1 MNQDHYLNYAVYNN
15 GKEDYLVKV
24 TSGYFASD
32 AWMKGDEAFNDV
44 AGRKFGGIFAD
55 DGKQSQCDKSN
66 VRRLNSDEEFENLY
80 QSSCLFFKV
89 LLKVLELCEAK
100 KATFSDH
107 IAKIQAYHRICELP
121 NYAAAW
127 FERLQISDMPS
138 DKELQMI
145 ADCVL
150 DSNY

>member
-15 GKEDYLVKV
+15 GKEDHLVKV
-24 TSGYFASD
+24 TGGYFASD
-32 AWMKGDEAFNDV
+32 AWMKGDEAFKAV
-44 AGRKFGGIFAD
+44 LGRTFGGIFAD
-55 DGKQSQCDKSN
+55 DGKKSQCDKGN

-100 KATFSDH
+100 KATFSDQ
-107 IAKIQAYHRICELP
+107 IDRIQAYQRICELP
-121 NYAAAW
+121 DYAAAW
-127 FERLQISDMPS
+127 FGDLHISDMPNEQ
-138 DKELQMI
+138 ELHAI

-150 DSNY
+150 RNDD

>member
-1 MNQDHYLNYAVYNN
+1 MNQEHYLNYAVYNN

-32 AWMKGDEAFNDV
+32 AWMIGDEAFKAI

-55 DGKQSQCDKSN
+55 DGKESQCDKGN
-66 VRRLNSDEEFENLY
+66 IRRLSSDEEFDNLY

-89 LLKVLELCEAK
+89 LLKVLELCEVK
-100 KATFSDH
+100 RSTFSDR
-107 IAKIQAYHRICELP
+107 IAQIKAYQQICELP
-121 NYAAAW
+121 YYAATW
-127 FERLQISDMPS
+127 FESLHISDMPS
-138 DKELQMI
+138 EQVLHMI

-150 DSNY
+150 RNNN

>member
-15 GKEDYLVKV
+15 GKENYLVKV
-24 TSGYFASD
+24 TGGYFASD
-32 AWMKGDEAFNDV
+32 AWMKGDEAFKAV
-44 AGRKFGGIFAD
+44 LGHTFGGIFAD
-55 DGKQSQCDKSN
+55 DGKKSQCDKSN

-89 LLKVLELCEAK
+89 LLKVLELCEVK

-107 IAKIQAYHRICELP
+107 IAKIKAYRRMCELP

-127 FERLQISDMPS
+127 FESLQISDIPNEQ
-138 DKELQMI
+138 ELRAI

-150 DSNY
+150 DNNN